1 MGNVANATAIQ
12 GHVENRL
19 FDCRPAAMVT
29 VRDEKRL
36 RWTGR
41 ILTAGPWFPLGG
53 SPMLNHVCVLTS
65 GTINLEVGHGDL
77 HDSVRTAFWRLLRWR
92 SVCARTWELPSR
104 REAILSWS
112 RKSSSPP
119 GAWRIRRQE
128 CGFSA
133 CRSLVWPQR
142 AG

>member
-53 SPMLNHVCVLTS
+53 SPMWNHVCVLTS
-65 GTINLEVGHGDL
+65 GTTNLEVGHGDL
-77 HDSVRTAFWRLLRWR
+77 HASVSTAFWRLLRQTLETTR
-92 SVCARTWELPSR
+92 AVFRKQH
-104 REAILSWS
+104 SWNTTIGGGQAE
-112 RKSSSPP
+112 KF
-119 GAWRIRRQE
+119 A
-128 CGFSA
+128 
-133 CRSLVWPQR
+133 
-142 AG
+142 